1 MSNLQRMTVI
11 KDLSAKIDMYDKII
25 KQKLEYNLELLY
37 NLSMLDAEMEN
48 SVTPSEDN
56 TDTDTVIET
65 SDNTQLVLDNIIV
78 PNPEL
83 NNVNAPTVITKINK
97 TPKNEVLADQ
107 APGSALPPSVDR
119 VVKKHPNAKRGRPK
133 K

>member
-1 MSNLQRMTVI
+1 MTVI
-11 KDLSAKIDMYDKII
+11 KDLSAKIDIYDKII

-37 NLSMLDAEMEN
+37 NLSMLDAEMDN

-56 TDTDTVIET
+56 TDTDTVNET
-65 SDNTQLVLDNIIV
+65 PDNTQLVLDNIIV

-83 NNVNAPTVITKINK
+83 NNVNAPTVITKIKK
-97 TPKNEVLADQ
+97 TPKNEVLPDP

-119 VVKKHPNAKRGRPK
+119 VVKKYPNAKRGRPK